1 LAAEALR
8 QSIAV
13 NPWRADYHLALARN
27 CAQARDWLGAIAAC
41 RQAIR
46 LNPELHEARSMLVRC
61 YVASGEADQADA
73 EFLILLELQPA
84 SRDLWRRWYAQL
96 KQTQRSP

>member
-1 LAAEALR
+1 
-8 QSIAV
+8 
-13 NPWRADYHLALARN
+13 
-27 CAQARDWLGAIAAC
+27 
-41 RQAIR
+41 
-46 LNPELHEARSMLVRC
+46 MLVHC

-73 EFLILLELQPA
+73 EFQILLELQPA